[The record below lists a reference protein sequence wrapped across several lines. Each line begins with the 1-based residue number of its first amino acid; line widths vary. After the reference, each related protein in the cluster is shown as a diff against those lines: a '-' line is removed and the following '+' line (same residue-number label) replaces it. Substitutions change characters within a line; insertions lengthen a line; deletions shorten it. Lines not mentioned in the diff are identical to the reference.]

1 MDTGIRWYG
10 FLVNEEIKEVNIKM
24 GNSINKLLCEVSII
38 RPMVIFLLV
47 VMHSFTMFQD
57 EGKWWPLPSGIE
69 PVETYK
75 WIAKITYS
83 FMLEMFV
90 FISGYLLAY
99 QFLRHKQAFLLF
111 SVKKAK
117 RLLLPSILFSIVYF
131 AIFFEYKGLPDYIY
145 SILNGS
151 GHMWYLPMIFWCFI
165 GGYILMNI
173 EMPDWMKLAAC
184 LLLSIV
190 SGLLGFLPFRLGK
203 SCYYLF
209 FFYLGMYL
217 YPRRK
222 MMLEKLSSNK
232 ILLIVI
238 LYLTSFAV
246 LSLFKDYLHDISTN
260 SILLLVVKS
269 SIYTTST
276 ILYAALGLLAM
287 YCATVYWLHNHPN
300 WQPSSLLIK
309 ANEICFGV
317 YIYQQ
322 FILMILY
329 YKTTLPKFTETHV
342 LPWVGCII
350 TLFMSIMLSQIT
362 IRTRFGRFLI
372 G

>member
-1 MDTGIRWYG
+1 MVDSNGKKNLY
-10 FLVNEEIKEVNIKM
+10 
-24 GNSINKLLCEVSII
+24 EVSII
-38 RPMVIFLLV
+38 RPIVITLLV
-47 VMHSFTMFQD
+47 VMHSFTMFSGG
-57 EGKWWPLPSGIE
+57 GKYWPLPENIE
-69 PVETYK
+69 TIEVYR
-75 WIAKITYS
+75 WIAKSTYS

-99 QFLRHKQAFLLF
+99 QLLRRKEAFLLF

-131 AIFFEYKGLPDYIY
+131 AIFFEYKGIADYVY

-165 GGYILMNI
+165 GGYIISNVK
-173 EMPDWMKLAAC
+173 MPDWMKLTAC
-184 LLLSIV
+184 LLLSIA
-190 SGLLGFLPFRLGK
+190 SGLLGFLPLRLGK

-222 MMLEKLSSNK
+222 ILIENLSSNK
-232 ILLIVI
+232 ILLIVT
-238 LYLTSFAV
+238 LYLTSFVA
-246 LSLFKDYLHDISTN
+246 LSLLKDYLQDFGAEST
-260 SILLLVVKS
+260 LLLVAKS
-269 SIYTTST
+269 FIYTTST
-276 ILYAALGLLAM
+276 ILYAVLGLLAM
-287 YCATVYWLHNHPN
+287 YCTTVYWLHNHPN
-300 WQPSSLLIK
+300 WQPSSILIK
-309 ANEICFGV
+309 ANAICFGV

-322 FILMILY
+322 FILKILY
-329 YKTTLPKFTETHV
+329 YKTSLPEITGTYL

-350 TLFMSIMLSQIT
+350 TLFLSIMLSKIT
-362 IRTRFGRFLI
+362 IRTKFGRFLI